1 MTIRVIIADDHHLL
15 RELLRGLL
23 EKEPDIE
30 VVGDAG
36 DGRETLALVRDLS
49 PDVVILDISMPE
61 LNGIEVMSRLAKSNP
76 EIKVVCLSM
85 HSDRRYVME
94 MLKAG
99 AAGYVIKSGA
109 AADLLTA
116 IRAANAGR
124 CFLSPEVAG
133 VVVNDIRAVD
143 GPNMASS
150 PVASLGSREREILQL
165 IAEGNRTA
173 DIAKRL
179 FISVATVDTHR
190 RNIMRK
196 LGAHT
201 VAELTK
207 VAIRE
212 GLVFL

>member
-49 PDVVILDISMPE
+49 PDVVVLDISMPE

-116 IRAANAGR
+116 IRAVSAGR
-124 CFLSPEVAG
+124 CFLSPEIAG
-133 VVVNDIRAVD
+133 VLVNDIRAVD

-165 IAEGNRTA
+165 IAEGKRTA

-212 GLVFL
+212 GLVSL